1 MAIMVFLSLS
11 VTTKVDKVI
20 IDVEVREMTEYLR
33 VQILLVVAPSS
44 VPSTHVWCFIIAC
57 NSRSRGHPHS
67 HSHTLTHMHTIKTK
81 QNKIL
86 KEVMKTWTNIQI
98 KHILNIGCGI
108 RF

>member
-1 MAIMVFLSLS
+1 MAIMGFLSLS
-11 VTTKVDKVI
+11 VITRVDKVI

-33 VQILLVVAPSS
+33 MQIPLVEAPSS
-44 VPSTHVWCFIIAC
+44 VPSTHVWCLITVC

-67 HSHTLTHMHTIKTK
+67 HSLTLTHMHTIKTE

-86 KEVMKTWTNIQI
+86 KEVMKTWSNIQI
-98 KHILNIGCGI
+98 KHILNLGCGI